1 MASDV
6 YLRINLY
13 TTIHFKKGATILL
26 AHFYLSLATIL
37 IASSFLISAKLSG
50 VIDPISITLYR
61 FVIALLILSVIFVKK
76 EYREKFASTFWRG
89 LVISLFYSLYFIG
102 MFKALETT
110 TVINTST
117 LYTLVPLITAV
128 LCIFF
133 FKERISAKELLV
145 YFVAMSG
152 TAIVIFKADIS
163 LFLSF
168 SLNSGDII
176 FLLGAISMAFYS
188 IVLKLLYRKD
198 DKLLVLVFSTL
209 LGGCIWMS
217 LAMGIFNIPLEWHK
231 IEGELFYYVLY
242 LAIATTIV
250 TLFLYQKS
258 ATILGSK
265 KLMAY
270 VYLSPAIVALMTYV
284 WGDGGITLGVLF
296 GIVVSVLATV
306 VLLKQQPQ

>member
-1 MASDV
+1 MQKHIC
-6 YLRINLY
+6 YNLL
-13 TTIHFKKGATILL
+13 KKGSTILL

-37 IASSFLISAKLSG
+37 IASSFLVSAKLSG

-61 FVIALLILSVIFVKK
+61 FLIALVILSVIFVKK
-76 EYREKFASTFWRG
+76 EYRQKFASTFWRG

-117 LYTLVPLITAV
+117 LYTLVPLMTAL

-133 FKERISAKELLV
+133 FKEKIKTKELLV
-145 YFVAMSG
+145 YLVAMTG

-163 LFLSF
+163 LFLHF
-168 SLNSGDII
+168 SLNFGDVI
-176 FLLGAISMAFYS
+176 FLLGSISMAFYS

-209 LGGCIWMS
+209 LGGCIWMF
-217 LAMGIFNIPLEWHK
+217 LAIWILNIPLEWYK
-231 IEGELFYYVLY
+231 IKGELFYYVLY

-258 ATILGSK
+258 ATILGPK

-270 VYLSPAIVALMTYV
+270 VYLSPAIVAVMSYV
-284 WGDGGITLGVLF
+284 WSDESITWGIFF

-306 VLLKQQPQ
+306 VLLKQKAP